1 MAAERGTDE
10 KDLTLGTL
18 TKSELFDKAV
28 ADAAF
33 ALPED
38 GVSQPVQ
45 GRFGT
50 VLLRVTKIEAG
61 TVKPFEAVEGEIRKA
76 LALARARDAMETTRD
91 AIEDQR
97 AGAKPLADIAAERG
111 LKIVTVKA
119 VDANGKGPDGQR
131 VTDIPDAETTL
142 PALFRAEI
150 GGDNEPLRTK
160 TGGYVWYDVTGID
173 AAHDKP
179 LDQVKDGVK
188 AGWTATEIAKRLQAK
203 GRELVEKI
211 NKGETMEAAAQEVG
225 VNLQEAQDLA
235 RNQAKDMLTADVVN
249 LIFATPVGKAG
260 TAAAGDSR
268 AVFKVMA
275 ATVPAFVADSP
286 SDKQI
291 TQSFQAALADD
302 VLSQYISEVQKNA
315 GVKVDPAALRR
326 AIGGEY

>member
-1 MAAERGTDE
+1 
-10 KDLTLGTL
+10 
-18 TKSELFDKAV
+18 
-28 ADAAF
+28 
-33 ALPED
+33 
-38 GVSQPVQ
+38 VSQPVQ

-50 VLLRVTKIEAG
+50 VLLRVTKIEPG
-61 TVKPFEAVEGEIRKA
+61 TVKPFEAVEGEIRKS

-111 LKIVTVKA
+111 LKLVTVKA
-119 VDANGKGPDGQR
+119 VDPQGKAPDGQR
-131 VTDIPDAETTL
+131 VADIPDPDTTL

-160 TGGYVWYDVTGID
+160 SGGYVWYDVTGID

-179 LDQVKDGVK
+179 LDEVRDGVK
-188 AGWTATEIAKRLQAK
+188 AGWTTAEIAKRLQAK
-203 GRELVEKI
+203 GRELVEKLNGGATI
-211 NKGETMEAAAQEVG
+211 ESVAQEVG
-225 VNLQEAQDLA
+225 VNTQEAQDLS
-235 RNQAKDMLTADVVN
+235 RNQAKDMLTADDVN

-268 AVFKVMA
+268 AVFKVTS
-275 ATVPAFVADSP
+275 ATMPAFVADTQA
-286 SDKQI
+286 DKTI
-291 TQSFQAALADD
+291 TKNFQSALADD

-315 GVKVDPAALRR
+315 GVKIDQTALRR